1 MLISFFFNHYRVIV
15 ACCVLHKIA
24 LDRNQY
30 LEEDELANVDLICDE
45 DQIKLVE
52 LPPSNSRSTS
62 TNMYMTTHTWN
73 HQFSMEILHF
83 CR

>member
-1 MLISFFFNHYRVIV
+1 MLISFFLNHYRVIV

-45 DQIKLVE
+45 DH
-52 LPPSNSRSTS
+52 PPTVPNVNLSDSLIRRQGFAKRQKITENV
-62 TNMYMTTHTWN
+62 
-73 HQFSMEILHF
+73 F
-83 CR
+83 